1 MGNTIKNYERKKR
14 RERKEAQREI
24 NKIVHDL
31 MVERMGLSNALRE
44 KEQEVFDFVN
54 NSNWFSEDMIWE
66 ENQI

>member
-1 MGNTIKNYERKKR
+1 MGNAIKNYERKNR

-31 MVERMGLSNALRE
+31 MVERMGLPDALRE

-54 NSNWFSEDMIWE
+54 NSY
-66 ENQI
+66 